1 MRHKNL
7 KKLLEDTN
15 IDYFNHYYIQFLE
28 KLNYEQYE
36 EIARLK
42 KENQMLRNTQKI
54 EIINL
59 GGDIE

>member
-42 KENQMLRNTQKI
+42 KENQILRNTQKI

>member
-7 KKLLEDTN
+7 EKLLEDTN
-15 IDYFNHYYIQFLE
+15 IDYFNYNYIQFLE

-42 KENQMLRNTQKI
+42 KENQHLRNTQKI

-59 GGDIE
+59 GR

>member
-15 IDYFNHYYIQFLE
+15 IDYFNHEYIQFLE
-28 KLNYEQYE
+28 KINYEQYE